1 MFFYKITFEDN
12 EIKEGTTKFPQN
24 VLTELMGKF
33 KRIKAFECYKEEL
46 MIKKTE
52 QKELKNER
60 RTVKKRVK

>member
-12 EIKEGTTKFPQN
+12 DTKEGTTKFPHN
-24 VLTELMGKF
+24 VLNEHMGKF
-33 KRIKAFECYKEEL
+33 KRIIAFECIKQSL
-46 MIKKTE
+46 TIKKTE